1 MRIATTLL
9 LLIALPTLAQAATLK
24 GVWMRGDG
32 NARVRIENCGA
43 QICAINEWI
52 KPGTPSEKAGDKLI
66 MNVAPS
72 GGDKYEGT
80 AKDPQRGLSYRLKIT
95 VADQSMVTRGC
106 ILANMICKSV
116 NWARVK

>member
-1 MRIATTLL
+1 MRALTTILL
-9 LLIALPTLAQAATLK
+9 LLALPSLAQAGMLK

-32 NARVRIENCGA
+32 NARVRIEDCGS

-66 MNVAPS
+66 MNVSPN
-72 GGDKYEGT
+72 GEDKYEGT

-95 VADQSMVTRGC
+95 VADKSMVTRGC

-116 NWARVK
+116 NWSRVQ